1 MMADRIASGGSIG
14 SSIRNSISDKL
25 KAKATGV
32 KEKFDP
38 LNIARAMT
46 GGGRLAPAIL
56 GKLTG
61 RSQSDINYFAGDKNK
76 KGKSYTQIPT
86 YMNTPGEGL
95 GGSAVDVLNKMLAFM
110 VNSRASD
117 LKKKETAKQFL
128 EEQKV
133 EEQRRQDE
141 FLELLKVY
149 TSLGTSTVIK
159 AEEGENMMDKFK
171 KMLDDLARKFQS
183 LLNAIDP
190 FKNPKVLASLVGL
203 LTSPLSLTIGAII
216 AATYGLTKL
225 AEYTPNYSVLSPKE
239 AQNILSSGDPFA
251 IQEEGGYDK
260 LANIIRNGP
269 AEAQKALDDFKA
281 GRITEPEINKLG
293 GVKKLEEIAGQ
304 TGLAVPENVE
314 LPDRVQ
320 PRPER
325 RGQSQV
331 MWDQR
336 YGKDYNPDGTRKP
349 TQVPNTGT
357 TPAPA
362 ATPVPNSGSSS
373 VPAATPMPNT
383 GTPFATPA
391 SNQSSASPVQQTP
404 VSTRMNNAIGENQDL
419 NLSVNMDTQTPVEPI
434 ITTNTSSVDL
444 PDRPIPATALVRDKT
459 PILAHVLNASIVP
472 V

>member
-14 SSIRNSISDKL
+14 SSIRSSISDKL
-25 KAKATGV
+25 KARATGV

-38 LNIARAMT
+38 MNIARAMT

-56 GKLTG
+56 GRLTG

-76 KGKSYTQIPT
+76 KGRSYTQIPT

-171 KMLDDLARKFQS
+171 RMLDALAYKFQKMLD
-183 LLNAIDP
+183 AINV
-190 FKNPKVLASLVGL
+190 FKNAKALASLVGL
-203 LTSPLSLTIGAII
+203 LTNPLGLTIAAII
-216 AATYGLTKL
+216 AATYGLKKL
-225 AEYTPNYSVLSPKE
+225 EEAMPNYSVLTPQE
-239 AQNILSSGDPFA
+239 AQNVLNSRDPFA
-251 IQEEGGYDK
+251 IQQEGGYDK

-293 GVKKLEEIAGQ
+293 GVTKLEEIAKQ
-304 TGLAVPENVE
+304 TGLAVPENVA
-314 LPDRVQ
+314 LPDKIHA
-320 PRPER
+320 RPTR
-325 RGQSQV
+325 RGQSQM
-331 MWDQR
+331 MWDQK

-357 TPAPA
+357 SPA
-362 ATPVPNSGSSS
+362 ATPVPN
-373 VPAATPMPNT
+373 TPP
-383 GTPFATPA
+383 PPPA
-391 SNQSSASPVQQTP
+391 SNQSSAEPVQQTP
-404 VSTRMNNAIGENQDL
+404 VSARMNNAVGENQDL
-419 NLSVNMDTQTPVEPI
+419 NLMVNMDTQTPVAPI

-444 PDRPIPATALVRDKT
+444 PDRPIPATALVRDRT
-459 PILAHVLNASIVP
+459 PILAHVLNASLAP

>member
-14 SSIRNSISDKL
+14 SSIRSSISDKL
-25 KAKATGV
+25 KARATGV

-38 LNIARAMT
+38 MNIARAMT

-56 GKLTG
+56 GRLTG

-76 KGKSYTQIPT
+76 KGRSYTQIPT

-171 KMLDDLARKFQS
+171 RMLDALAYKFQKMLD
-183 LLNAIDP
+183 AINV
-190 FKNPKVLASLVGL
+190 FKNAKALASLVGL
-203 LTSPLSLTIGAII
+203 LTNPLGLAIGAII
-216 AATYGLTKL
+216 AATYGLQKL
-225 AEYTPNYSVLSPKE
+225 ADKTPNFSVLTPQE
-239 AQNILSSGDPFA
+239 AQNVLNSKDPFA
-251 IQEEGGYDK
+251 IQQEGGYDK

-293 GVKKLEEIAGQ
+293 GVTKLEEIAKQ
-304 TGLAVPENVE
+304 TGLAVPENVA
-314 LPDRVQ
+314 LPDKVQ
-320 PRPER
+320 PRPIS
-325 RGQSQV
+325 RGQSQM

-357 TPAPA
+357 SPA
-362 ATPVPNSGSSS
+362 ATPVPN
-373 VPAATPMPNT
+373 TPP
-383 GTPFATPA
+383 PPPA
-391 SNQSSASPVQQTP
+391 SNQSSAEPVQQTP
-404 VSTRMNNAIGENQDL
+404 VSARMNNAVGENQDL
-419 NLSVNMDTQTPVEPI
+419 NLMVNMDTQTPVAPI

-444 PDRPIPATALVRDKT
+444 PDRPIPATALVRDRT
-459 PILAHVLNASIVP
+459 PILAHVLNASLAP

>member
-1 MMADRIASGGSIG
+1 MDYRVASNIRGKSLSSLMADRIASGGSIG

-56 GKLTG
+56 GRLTG

-76 KGKSYTQIPT
+76 KQRSYTQIPS

-149 TSLGTSTVIK
+149 TSLGASTVIK

-171 KMLDDLARKFQS
+171 RMLDALARKFQS
-183 LLNAIDP
+183 LLDAINV
-190 FKNPKVLASLVGL
+190 FKNPKALASLVGL
-203 LTSPLSLTIGAII
+203 LTNPLGLTIAAII
-216 AATYGLTKL
+216 AATYGLQKL
-225 AEYTPNYSVLSPKE
+225 ADKTPNFSVLTPQE
-239 AQNILSSGDPFA
+239 AQDVLNSKDPFA
-251 IQEEGGYDK
+251 IQQEGGYDK
-260 LANIIRNGP
+260 LANIIKNGP

-293 GVKKLEEIAGQ
+293 GVTKLEEIAKQ
-304 TGLAVPENVE
+304 TGLAVPENVA
-314 LPDRVQ
+314 LPDKIQ
-320 PRPER
+320 SRPTR
-325 RGQSQV
+325 RGQSQM
-331 MWDQR
+331 MWDQK
-336 YGKDYNPDGTRKP
+336 YGKDYNPDGTRKA
-349 TQVPNTGT
+349 TQMPNTGAP
-357 TPAPA
+357 PAPA
-362 ATPVPNSGSSS
+362 ATPVPNTPPSPPAENLSS
-373 VPAATPMPNT
+373 P
-383 GTPFATPA
+383 
-391 SNQSSASPVQQTP
+391 QPVQQTP
-404 VSTRMNNAIGENQDL
+404 SSARMNNAVDENQNL
-419 NLSVNMDTQTPVEPI
+419 NLMANMDTQTPVAPV

-459 PILAHVLNASIVP
+459 PILDHVLNLSLAP

>member
-1 MMADRIASGGSIG
+1 MMADRIASGGSVG
-14 SSIRNSISDKL
+14 SSIRSSISDKL

-76 KGKSYTQIPT
+76 RGKSYTQIPT

-95 GGSAVDVLNKMLAFM
+95 GGSAVDVLNKMLSFM
-110 VNSRASD
+110 VNSRERD

-159 AEEGENMMDKFK
+159 AEEGNNMMDKFK
-171 KMLDDLARKFQS
+171 QMLDALARKFQG

-190 FKNPKVLASLVGL
+190 FKNPKVLSSLVGL
-203 LTSPLSLTIGAII
+203 LTNPLGLTIGAII
-216 AATYGLTKL
+216 AATYGLKKL
-225 AEYTPNYSVLSPKE
+225 SESMPNFSVLTPQE
-239 AQNILSSGDPFA
+239 AQNVLSGGDPFA
-251 IQEEGGYDK
+251 IQQEGGYDK

-304 TGLAVPENVE
+304 TGLAVPENVA
-314 LPDRVQ
+314 LPDKIHA
-320 PRPER
+320 RPER
-325 RGQSQV
+325 RGQAQT
-331 MWDQR
+331 MWDQK
-336 YGKDYNPDGTRKP
+336 YGKDYNPDGTRKV
-349 TQVPNTGT
+349 TQIPNTGAP
-357 TPAPA
+357 PAPA
-362 ATPVPNSGSSS
+362 ATQ
-373 VPAATPMPNT
+373 MPNT
-383 GTPFATPA
+383 GGAPSTPA
-391 SNQSSASPVQQTP
+391 TSPGSGGTTTPAGNQSSASPVQQTP

-419 NLSVNMDTQTPVEPI
+419 NLTVNMDTQTPVPPI
-434 ITTNTSSVDL
+434 ITTSTSSVDL

-459 PILAHVLNASIVP
+459 PILAHVLNASLVP

>member
-1 MMADRIASGGSIG
+1 MDYRVASNIRGKSLSSLMADKITSGSGVGSALSG
-14 SSIRNSISDKL
+14 AISEKL

-38 LNIARAMT
+38 MNIAKFMT
-46 GGGRLAPAIL
+46 GGSRLAPAIL
-56 GKLTG
+56 GRLTG
-61 RSQSDINYFAGDKNK
+61 RSQSDINYFAGEKNK
-76 KGKSYTQIPT
+76 KGNYTQVPT
-86 YMNTPGEGL
+86 SMSTPGEGL
-95 GGSAVDVLNKMLAFM
+95 GGSAVDILNKMLSFL
-110 VNSRASD
+110 VNSRERD

-141 FLELLKVY
+141 FLKLLKEY
-149 TSLGTSTVIK
+149 TSLSTSTVIR
-159 AEEGENMMDKFK
+159 AEEGNN
-171 KMLDDLARKFQS
+171 MLDNLKRMLDALAYKFNS
-183 LLNAIDP
+183 MLDAINV
-190 FKNPKVLASLVGL
+190 FKNPKALASLVGL
-203 LTSPLSLTIGAII
+203 LTNPLGWTIGAII
-216 AATYGLTKL
+216 AARYGLTKL

-239 AQNILSSGDPFA
+239 AQAVLERRDA
-251 IQEEGGYDK
+251 IETQQFGGYDK
-260 LANIIRNGP
+260 LADIIRNGP

-293 GVKKLEEIAGQ
+293 GVKKLEEIASQ
-304 TGLAVPENVE
+304 TGLAVPENVA

-325 RGQSQV
+325 RGQSQM

-362 ATPVPNSGSSS
+362 ATP
-373 VPAATPMPNT
+373 MPNESSA
-383 GTPFATPA
+383 PPA
-391 SNQSSASPVQQTP
+391 GNQSSAQPVQQTP
-404 VSTRMNNAIGENQDL
+404 SSARMNDAVGENQDL
-419 NLSVNMDTQTPVEPI
+419 NLMSNVNTQTPVAPI
-434 ITTNTSSVDL
+434 VTTNTNSVDL
-444 PDRPIPATALVRDKT
+444 PDRTIPATALVRDKT